1 MIAKKGHGM
10 ASAETEE
17 AKSPDAGNVMTP
29 RPKPRRRISGLSAL
43 RWVLLLFVPIV
54 AVAIA
59 AWLYLA
65 GGRFVSTDNAYARA
79 SIMHVTNDIAG
90 MVKDVM
96 VHENDQVKAG
106 AVLFRLDD
114 EPYRIA
120 LAAAEAQL
128 GIIRNDLQSLQATY
142 QQNLTQI
149 EQAQTAL
156 AYAKRAYSRAE
167 NLQSHGVS
175 SKVTL
180 DEASRDRDNAMQ
192 QVDVSRRAA
201 EATLSQLG
209 GNPRASVEN
218 HPRML
223 EARAAVD
230 KAKRDLERTTIIAQW
245 DGIVANVENLRPGT
259 YLAAGDPAMSLVG
272 TDDLWIEANPKETDL
287 TYLKTG
293 DPATVTVDAYPG
305 VTWKATITSVSP
317 ATGAEFSVLPPQNA
331 SGNWVK
337 VVQRVPVKLA
347 IEQLG
352 DGPQIRAGMSVNV
365 EIDTGHQRSLASLLG
380 TAAASNA
387 D

>member
-1 MIAKKGHGM
+1 M
-10 ASAETEE
+10 ASAESEE
-17 AKSPDAGNVMTP
+17 AKSSDASNVVTLK
-29 RPKPRRRISGLSAL
+29 PKPRRRVSGLAAL
-43 RWVLLLFVPIV
+43 RWVLLLFVPIL
-54 AVAIA
+54 AVGVA

-65 GGRFVSTDNAYARA
+65 GGRYVSTDNAYARA

-90 MVKDVM
+90 MVKDVA
-96 VHENDQVKAG
+96 VHENEQVKAG

-142 QQNLTQI
+142 QQNQAQI

-167 NLQSHGVS
+167 NLQSRGVS

-180 DEASRDRDNAMQ
+180 DEALRDRDNALQ
-192 QVDVSRRAA
+192 QVEASRRAA
-201 EATLSQLG
+201 DATSSQLG

-230 KAKRDLERTTIIAQW
+230 KAKRDLERTTIVALW

-272 TDDLWIEANPKETDL
+272 TDDIWIEANPKETDL
-287 TYLKTG
+287 TYLKAG

-305 VTWKATITSVSP
+305 VTWKASITSVSP

-347 IEQLG
+347 IEQLR

-365 EIDTGHQRSLASLLG
+365 EIDTGHQRSLAALLG
-380 TAAASNA
+380 TAAASSSN
-387 D
+387 